1 MNIEQARKIVLEEY
15 LQSYNITPVRAQGN
29 SLWYISPFR
38 QETVASFKVNRE
50 MNLWHDFGNDDKGD
64 IIKLAMIL
72 HETKNVAQALR
83 SIEDKIPY
91 IKPHSFSFRQQD
103 SFEGLQDVEIKPLAN
118 TALIQYLNERMI
130 PASLAKQ
137 YCMEVYFKCKGK
149 PYFAIAFPNEL
160 GGYDTQNKYFKGCIA
175 PKALSIISSGKS
187 SCSVFEGLTD
197 FLSYLVLMLR
207 NKPNQPIMHEQ
218 DYLILNS
225 VCNTSKLLDKLE
237 NYEQI
242 YCYLDN
248 DEGGVRSTNEI
259 CKMYGSKVFDQSIHY
274 REYNDL
280 NDFLCGKKIK
290 VVTDFVTDK

>member
-1 MNIEQARKIVLEEY
+1 
-15 LQSYNITPVRAQGN
+15 
-29 SLWYISPFR
+29 
-38 QETVASFKVNRE
+38 
-50 MNLWHDFGNDDKGD
+50 
-64 IIKLAMIL
+64 
-72 HETKNVAQALR
+72 
-83 SIEDKIPY
+83 
-91 IKPHSFSFRQQD
+91 
-103 SFEGLQDVEIKPLAN
+103 
-118 TALIQYLNERMI
+118 
-130 PASLAKQ
+130 
-137 YCMEVYFKCKGK
+137 
-149 PYFAIAFPNEL
+149 
-160 GGYDTQNKYFKGCIA
+160 
-175 PKALSIISSGKS
+175 
-187 SCSVFEGLTD
+187 
-197 FLSYLVLMLR
+197 
-207 NKPNQPIMHEQ
+207 MHEQ